1 MSRGAKA
8 WRSSESSIGIRTS
21 LRERRGDDRLH
32 STAHREITDD
42 RHASRLTRGDEIVED
57 LIGGRLEEDPAISV
71 AKHVVLQ
78 RLQLDATIA
87 GHVADADFTEVG
99 KAGLGADRGELRTAD
114 RDLEVPLR
122 ARIGKRFD
130 HDLA

>member
-1 MSRGAKA
+1 MSRTSRNPASCAAVMYSATTDGMSRGAKA

-87 GHVADADFTEVG
+87 
-99 KAGLGADRGELRTAD
+99 
-114 RDLEVPLR
+114 
-122 ARIGKRFD
+122 
-130 HDLA
+130 